1 MKNAARAAAAM
12 LALSFTFTILA
23 GCAKTPSDSS
33 FPDSSVSDEIPDAD
47 SSGGTSSSDSDDNS
61 GAPDS
66 SVPDDVTPPPPDDN
80 VPNPEP
86 EPEPVETVNNILNK
100 AILSTLM

>member
-47 SSGGTSSSDSDDNS
+47 SSGELPLPTRTTT
-61 GAPDS
+61 AALPIRAF
-66 SVPDDVTPPPPDDN
+66 PT
-80 VPNPEP
+80 
-86 EPEPVETVNNILNK
+86 T
-100 AILSTLM
+100 